1 MHNVVMTELAALVPE
16 ASATAPTLVEGIQAS
31 LRSAIINGSLP
42 PGFRLREIPLAAHFG
57 VSTTPVREAIRH
69 LEHEGL
75 VKVYPRR
82 GAEVVAISS
91 VEIEHLYEVRTV
103 LECHA
108 IRKAAESAPQ
118 GSVLEPARKLVRT
131 QARSSRQARRR
142 PALVDADFHREM
154 MMLAGNPLIAELVE
168 RATRQIEAVQARV
181 HGVVEDGWAHAV
193 EAHGAILAAVEQ
205 GDPDR
210 AEDLMRQHLEWAQ
223 EAVLDSVGAAR
234 DTSSAG

>member
-1 MHNVVMTELAALVPE
+1 MTELADLVPA
-16 ASATAPTLVEGIQAS
+16 ASATAPTLVEGIQTS
-31 LRSAIINGSLP
+31 LRSAILKGSLP

-57 VSTTPVREAIRH
+57 VSTTPIREAIRH

-75 VKVYPRR
+75 VKIYPRR

-91 VEIEHLYEVRTV
+91 AEIDHLYEVRTV

-108 IRKAAESAPQ
+108 IRKAAESAPDEAA
-118 GSVLEPARKLVRT
+118 LEPARKVVRA
-131 QARSSRQARRR
+131 QERSSRQTRRR

-168 RATRQIEAVQARV
+168 RATRQIESVQARSDRA
-181 HGVVEDGWAHAV
+181 VVDGLAHAI

-210 AEDLMRQHLEWAQ
+210 AEDLMRKHLAWAQ
-223 EAVLDSVGAAR
+223 DAVLQSVRAVKDA
-234 DTSSAG
+234 SSAE